1 MEKAKSIEWLKDG
14 LKQGH
19 EIQKLKTH
27 LMSNS
32 VEEAD
37 IDEAIAEL
45 EPEDLAPA
53 SLTQALE
60 EQNPNLEPT
69 PEEPTAEEPT
79 VEEPVAEE
87 PTPEE
92 PVAEEPTPEEPV
104 AEEPTPEEPV
114 AEEPTVEE
122 PTPEEPTVEEP
133 TVEEPV
139 SGNQAAAEQLL
150 NKIES
155 GKQDDVKP
163 QSAGLPKSIKIVMT
177 LILIGLLGFYGYSF
191 MSGNAPSVPEQ
202 TAETE
207 TIPSTEDNDS
217 LDELLNLEEGINVEF
232 KIDEESTED
241 TTQIVEEDLLET
253 EPDTLLEEPTVDEAD
268 TLLEEPTVDETDT
281 LLDDSI
287 DDFSAEAK
295 VNTEEVKT
303 PDSSGVDTE
312 SLIEFDSSLYDL
324 TSEN

>member
-1 MEKAKSIEWLKDG
+1 MEKAKIIEWLKDG

-69 PEEPTAEEPT
+69 PEEP
-79 VEEPVAEE
+79 VAEE

-92 PVAEEPTPEEPV
+92 PVA
-104 AEEPTPEEPV
+104 
-114 AEEPTVEE
+114 
-122 PTPEEPTVEEP
+122 EEPTVEEP

-268 TLLEEPTVDETDT
+268 TLL
-281 LLDDSI
+281 DDSI

-295 VNTEEVKT
+295 VNTEEEKT

>member
-1 MEKAKSIEWLKDG
+1 MEKAKIIEWLKDG

-92 PVAEEPTPEEPV
+92 PVAEEPT
-104 AEEPTPEEPV
+104 
-114 AEEPTVEE
+114 VEE
-122 PTPEEPTVEEP
+122 PTP
-133 TVEEPV
+133 EEPV

-253 EPDTLLEEPTVDEAD
+253 EPDTLLEEPTVDE
-268 TLLEEPTVDETDT
+268 TDT